1 MPHDLGWGLSG
12 ELLDRH
18 PRWVPGATTSGQH
31 AFEPC
36 ARCSGTQLPAGG
48 GGGLRV
54 AASLP
59 GSTSNDIAALPLSE
73 SPCWPL
79 CPAWPL
85 TCIVP

>member
-36 ARCSGTQLPAGG
+36 ARCSGTQLPARGG
-48 GGGLRV
+48 GHCVWLPPFL
-54 AASLP
+54 AAPQMTLLPFLCLSPPAGHFALP
-59 GSTSNDIAALPLSE
+59 GP
-73 SPCWPL
+73 
-79 CPAWPL
+79 
-85 TCIVP
+85 